1 MKGGAEMN
9 IRHQN
14 YYTWRGR
21 ECMKIIEELTAGVR
35 GLKGTVNMAEVMT
48 KIYNG
53 DCLDLLPNVPD
64 ESMDLILCDL
74 PYGITHASWDKV
86 IDPVRLWKEYRRIIK
101 PHGCI
106 ALFSMLPFSI
116 DLITPAR
123 DLYRYEWIW
132 KKTLPVGFL
141 NANRMPLRIHENVLI
156 FYKALPKY
164 HPIKWQSTPYG
175 KTVRH
180 GQCELYGKYGPNA
193 LKNVDG
199 MRYPVDVLTF
209 SNGIQKRK
217 RTHPT
222 GKPLALLEYMIKT
235 YTDPGDTVLDNT
247 MGTGGTG
254 IAAARLNR
262 KFIGIEKDEEFFNT
276 ALSRIVDEVG
286 AVDVLKG
293 EKIDPRK

>member
-1 MKGGAEMN
+1 
-9 IRHQN
+9 
-14 YYTWRGR
+14 
-21 ECMKIIEELTAGVR
+21 
-35 GLKGTVNMAEVMT
+35 MAEVMT
-48 KIYNG
+48 KLYKG

-64 ESMDLILCDL
+64 ESIDLILCDL
-74 PYGITHASWDKV
+74 PYGTTKASWDKV

-123 DLYRYEWIW
+123 DLYRYEWTW

-141 NANRMPLRIHENVLI
+141 NANRMPLRIHESILI
-156 FYKALPKY
+156 FYKSLPKY
-164 HPIKWQSTPYG
+164 HPIKWQSTPYSKKG
-175 KTVRH
+175 SH
-180 GQCELYGKYGPNA
+180 GQTELYGKYGPDA

-199 MRYPVDVLTF
+199 MRYPVDVLIF
-209 SNGIQKRK
+209 SNVIQKGK
-217 RTHPT
+217 RTHST
-222 GKPLALLEYMIKT
+222 EKPLALLEYMIKT

-286 AVDVLKG
+286 AVKCSCDYARTVADL
-293 EKIDPRK
+293 